1 MQLLCGREI
10 ETVFLTVTFVIKIIV
25 ENFVDISNRHDI
37 EPLFIWFIYRCIA
50 RVRYYN
56 YKSQY

>member
-1 MQLLCGREI
+1 MSPMHMQLLCGREI

-37 EPLFIWFIYRCIA
+37 EPLFI
-50 RVRYYN
+50 
-56 YKSQY
+56 